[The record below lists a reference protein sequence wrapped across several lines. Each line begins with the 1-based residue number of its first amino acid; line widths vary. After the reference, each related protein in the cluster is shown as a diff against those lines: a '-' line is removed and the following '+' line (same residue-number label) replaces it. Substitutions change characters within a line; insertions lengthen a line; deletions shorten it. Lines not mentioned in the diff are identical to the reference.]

1 MGILAKLTI
10 FGQVRELQNCTM
22 LYQTLIDKKGK
33 PAPMVLGGLIECT
46 FITGYNE
53 EVFLYFMQM
62 PSVHNKRN
70 EDFYYLSEGE
80 VVFYFNSFD
89 NPPLKRYKFN
99 DAAIV
104 EYREVFTTHGETPML
119 TTITISPAIQDYGHP
134 IIRRWNKS
142 YIPLSKQQGYQAL
155 ENTATDKKLTEYYIT
170 DLEGNII
177 KDYENGQK
185 ILLNIETLNRIGNVM
200 DIKLKD
206 HEHDFKYK
214 GNILKEDT
222 IRGFVINSD
231 VEQVELEVIEPQP
244 A

>member
-62 PSVHNKRN
+62 PSVHNKKN

-104 EYREVFTTHGETPML
+104 EYRE
-119 TTITISPAIQDYGHP
+119 
-134 IIRRWNKS
+134 
-142 YIPLSKQQGYQAL
+142 
-155 ENTATDKKLTEYYIT
+155 
-170 DLEGNII
+170 
-177 KDYENGQK
+177 
-185 ILLNIETLNRIGNVM
+185 
-200 DIKLKD
+200 
-206 HEHDFKYK
+206 
-214 GNILKEDT
+214 
-222 IRGFVINSD
+222 
-231 VEQVELEVIEPQP
+231 
-244 A
+244 